1 MNGKRK
7 KLALAAAL
15 IMGLAIPASLAA
27 QTTAE
32 ERGRALFEDPRAFGG
47 QMSCNACHPG
57 GQGLERSGVKSSFR
71 IMGQRQ
77 ASLAEA
83 VNFCIIN
90 ANKGEAIAE
99 DSREMQDM
107 IAYIKSLGEKVPAP
121 AYGPPPPSPGPGYG
135 VPPRPTSPGYDLP
148 PAPPGPG
155 YGVPPRPRA
164 PSYDKP
170 PPPPGP
176 GYGR

>member
-1 MNGKRK
+1 MNGKGK
-7 KLALAAAL
+7 KMALAAAL
-15 IMGLAIPASLAA
+15 MMGLAIPAALVA

-32 ERGRALFEDPRAFGG
+32 ERGRVLFENPQAFGG

-57 GQGLERSGVKSSFR
+57 GQGLERSGTKSNFR

-99 DSREMQDM
+99 DSQEMQDM
-107 IAYIKSLGEKVPAP
+107 IAYIKSLGEKTPAP
-121 AYGPPPPSPGPGYG
+121 AYGTPPPAPGPGYG
-135 VPPRPTSPGYDLP
+135 APPR
-148 PAPPGPG
+148 APG
-155 YGVPPRPRA
+155 YG
-164 PSYDKP
+164 P
-170 PPPPGP
+170 PPPAPGP